1 MRVRP
6 ILLAATLLAGCAP
19 ADKVDA
25 LEQRVATLEEEVK
38 TLKATPSAARAGA
51 AAAPDSPEEAAAEEL
66 LKEIAALSRDGK
78 YDEAKTQLATLKG
91 TYGSTTAYKKA
102 RKLEQEL
109 DIIGKVAPPSW
120 EIEKWYQGQGNID
133 LTSSKTT
140 LVVFWE
146 VWCPHCQREVPELEA
161 TYKSLGPQGLQ
172 VVGLTKI
179 TKSATEEKVLE
190 FMKEKGVTY
199 PMAKETGA
207 LSEYFGVSGIPAAAV
222 VKDGKVVWRGHP
234 ARLDEATLKAWL

>member
-6 ILLAATLLAGCAP
+6 ILLAAAFLAGCAP

-38 TLKATPSAARAGA
+38 TLKASPGGAKAGA
-51 AAAPDSPEEAAAEEL
+51 AAANSPEEAAAEEL
-66 LKEIAALSRDGK
+66 LKDIAALTRDGK
-78 YDEAKTQLATLKG
+78 YDEAKTKLATLKG

-109 DIIGKVAPPSW
+109 DIIGKDAPPSW
-120 EIEKWYQGQGNID
+120 EMEKWFQGQGNID
-133 LTSSKTT
+133 LTSNKTT

-172 VVGLTKI
+172 VVGVTKI
-179 TKSATEEKVLE
+179 TKSATEEKVTE
-190 FMKEKGVTY
+190 FIKEKGVTY

-234 ARLDEATLKAWL
+234 ARLDDETLKAWL